1 MLTAAQD
8 AIIYGHIHATP
19 GLLALARVGNDQAVN
34 DALNAAGPV
43 VHRRATK
50 AQLLLWS
57 AVRGTQQKL
66 EDVAVNG
73 TNNTKSMAQAWLH
86 FLSSP
91 LVELKLLPEVLGMLD
106 QMVSDGVISQAD
118 KDDLFARVAET
129 ITTAEWLVGSQVT
142 IEDIGR
148 ILAVDR
154 PGGKIS
160 REVLNGAT

>member
-1 MLTAAQD
+1 
-8 AIIYGHIHATP
+8 
-19 GLLALARVGNDQAVN
+19 
-34 DALNAAGPV
+34 
-43 VHRRATK
+43 
-50 AQLLLWS
+50 
-57 AVRGTQQKL
+57 
-66 EDVAVNG
+66 
-73 TNNTKSMAQAWLH
+73 
-86 FLSSP
+86 
-91 LVELKLLPEVLGMLD
+91 MLD